1 MNGPTPA
8 GLWSRTFVV
17 LCLLG
22 FCSGFATAPYLS
34 LLPVYVEADL
44 ARQPLFTAYLRSLAL
59 VLSGVFAIVGGRLA
73 DLLGLKTTALL
84 GLAGGILTGLVFHSS
99 HVAVLFALVL
109 IIGAATGPWSTAGQ
123 GYLIA
128 SAGPSR
134 LGLGGALYFLSGNA
148 GNSLGSLCT
157 GIVKET
163 WSFPQLG
170 SIMSV
175 IMAGVVVAGA
185 VLLPSTRVAR
195 VVQPPRQRLALWV
208 SYRPLLAH
216 RNVHLLVGLRFAITS
231 FWGMAT
237 LVLPLLVFRVSGSA
251 ATAAYYGAVSLAAA
265 AICQLLIGVIRDRLG
280 RTAPLIVSSLGIVAA
295 SACLALSTDSVG
307 GLFVFGT
314 ALTAAAWAV
323 STLVPA
329 LIDEIA
335 GADEKNRLIGLGHMV
350 WSGAM
355 VTGSLMGGLLVEVGA
370 QLPFVVGTVNASIGT
385 ACIWRLCVRLDREAV
400 V

>member
-59 VLSGVFAIVGGRLA
+59 LLSGVFAIVGGRMA

-84 GLAGGILTGLVFHSS
+84 GLAGGIFTGLVFHSS

-123 GYLIA
+123 SYLIA

-134 LGLGGALYFLSGNA
+134 LGLGGALYFLSGTA
-148 GNSLGSLCT
+148 GNSVGSLCT
-157 GIVKET
+157 GLVKQS

-170 SIMSV
+170 SAMSI
-175 IMAGVVVAGA
+175 IMAGVAVAGA

-195 VVQPPRQRLALWV
+195 VVDAPRQPLALWV
-208 SYRPLLAH
+208 SYRPLLA
-216 RNVHLLVGLRFAITS
+216 RREIHLLVGLRFAITS

-251 ATAAYYGAVSLAAA
+251 ATAAYYGAMSLAAA
-265 AICQLLIGVIRDRLG
+265 AACQLIIGLIRDRYG
-280 RTAPLIVSSLGIVAA
+280 RTAPLAVSSVCIVAA
-295 SACLALSTDSVG
+295 SACLALSTESVT

-335 GADEKNRLIGLGHMV
+335 GPEEKNRLVGLGHMV

-355 VTGSLMGGLLVEVGA
+355 VTGSLVGGLLVEMGA
-370 QLPFVVGTVNASIGT
+370 QLPFVIGTINGSIGA
-385 ACIWRLCVRLDREAV
+385 ACIWRLCVRLDRGAV
-400 V
+400 G